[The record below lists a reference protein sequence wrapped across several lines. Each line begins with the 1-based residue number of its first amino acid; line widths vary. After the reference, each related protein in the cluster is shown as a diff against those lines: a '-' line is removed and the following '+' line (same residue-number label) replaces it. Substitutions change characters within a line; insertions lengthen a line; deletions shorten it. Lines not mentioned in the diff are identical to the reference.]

1 MLGAR
6 RAAGAGTQRSVV
18 TRRSRAPGVVGLLVA
33 ACAGSTPG
41 FEAEVALAPLAEP
54 VEEIA
59 SLELA
64 ALGYEVHAV
73 QRRST
78 SSTLSALKIRSGPA
92 PSGVTFD
99 WLHVTIMHHR
109 IVTQRP
115 SRESARGE
123 IVHVRAVSEEQARSR
138 RVIQPTAQAIADA
151 LAFIEAMKAARGPP
165 RSAVDVV
172 FSDRG
177 E

>member
-1 MLGAR
+1 M
-6 RAAGAGTQRSVV
+6 
-18 TRRSRAPGVVGLLVA
+18 A

-54 VEEIA
+54 VEEVA

-78 SSTLSALKIRSGPA
+78 SSTLPALKIRSGPA
-92 PSGVTFD
+92 PGGVTFD

-115 SRESARGE
+115 SRESAGG
-123 IVHVRAVSEEQARSR
+123 RS
-138 RVIQPTAQAIADA
+138 V
-151 LAFIEAMKAARGPP
+151 AFIEAMKATRGPP
-165 RSAVDVV
+165 HSAVDVV